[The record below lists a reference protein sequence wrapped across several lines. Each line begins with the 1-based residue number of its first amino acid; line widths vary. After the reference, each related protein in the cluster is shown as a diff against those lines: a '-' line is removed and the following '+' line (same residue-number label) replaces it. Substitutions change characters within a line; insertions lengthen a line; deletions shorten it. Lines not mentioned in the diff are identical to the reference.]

1 MNPASQPA
9 SNIAG
14 VVLCGG
20 RSRRMGAA
28 KAGLDFG
35 GQSLLARVVG
45 VLAPLVQP
53 VVVVAAE
60 SQELPPLPPGVL
72 IARDT
77 QPGRGPLQGIA
88 GGLAAAAP
96 FAAAAYVAS
105 CDAPLL
111 EAAFVREILRRF
123 VAAGPGCE
131 IAVAAEGEFVQ
142 PLAAVYRTSLVERIQ
157 ELLAEE
163 RLRPLFLMQALHTL
177 RIPVEE
183 LRAVDPELRSLRN
196 VNTPADYVAALAA
209 CGFTADP
216 ALLAALQAAAETK

>member
-1 MNPASQPA
+1 
-9 SNIAG
+9 
-14 VVLCGG
+14 
-20 RSRRMGAA
+20 MGAA

-53 VVVVAAE
+53 LIVVAAE

-72 IARDT
+72 IARDE

-88 GGLAAAAP
+88 GGLALAAP
-96 FAAAAYVAS
+96 FAQAAYIAS

-111 EAAFVREILRRF
+111 EAAFVREMLRRF
-123 VAAGPGCE
+123 IAAGPECE

-142 PLAAVYRTSLVERIQ
+142 PLAAVYRTALVGRIHG
-157 ELLAEE
+157 LLAAE
-163 RLRPLFLMQALHTL
+163 RMRPLFLMQASHTL
-177 RIPVEE
+177 RVSVEE
-183 LRAVDPELRSLRN
+183 LRAVDPDLRSLRN

-209 CGFTADP
+209 CGLTADP
-216 ALLAALQAAAETK
+216 ALVAALEAAAEAK